1 MRNFTIE
8 NQITKAIN
16 KPKSIRFKY
25 KDELFFRTFNP
36 YVLYHSPV
44 DSNRI
49 LVGGIRIH
57 NDSKPFEPPAFRKY
71 EVTLLS
77 QFTITDNSFDYDS
90 RFTIISKE
98 YRNGIIAAIKSI
110 NIY

>member
-1 MRNFTIE
+1 MRNFTLE
-8 NQITKAIN
+8 NQIIQAIS
-16 KPKSIRFKY
+16 KLKSFRFRY

-36 YVLYHSPV
+36 YVLYHSPA

-57 NDSKPFEPPAFRKY
+57 NDSKPLEPPAFRKY
-71 EVTLLS
+71 EVALIS

-90 RFTIISKE
+90 GFTTISKE
-98 YRNGIIAAIKSI
+98 YRNGIISAIKAI
-110 NIY
+110 KIY